1 MKMNL
6 DCVACVLRR
15 NLQEA
20 GKHGDEKSRMAF
32 AQALMRLLLSMGEE
46 TSSPMIGAETAKLYQ
61 TYFGMA
67 PDRFREEKAFSNR
80 FVLER
85 LDAAEAAIRQAEDPV
100 LRGLQYAIL
109 GNYIDFSAL
118 WGKVDFSQLDELL
131 ARAGEVRV
139 DPEEYGRFLADLA
152 GAKRLVYLTDNA
164 GEVCFDRLLG
174 EALARQYPEL
184 EVIFC
189 VRGAPVLNDA
199 TREDAKT
206 AGLTQRFR
214 VIDNGT
220 AIAGTVLDRVGP
232 EAREALRTADLILSK
247 GQGNVETLEGCGL
260 NVYYAFLTKCV
271 RFTKRFGVP
280 ELTVMFCNERRMPH
294 QD

>member
-1 MKMNL
+1 MNLNL
-6 DCVACVLRR
+6 DCVACILRR

-20 GKHGDEKSRMAF
+20 GKHGDERSRMAF
-32 AQALMRLLLSMGEE
+32 ARSLMKLLLEADEE
-46 TSSPMIGAETAKLYQ
+46 TASPLIGAETAKLYQ
-61 TYFGMA
+61 SCFGMD
-67 PDRFREEKAFSNR
+67 PDRFREEKVFSNR

-85 LDAAEAAIRQAEDPV
+85 LDAAEAAVRRAEDPV

-189 VRGAPVLNDA
+189 VRGAPALNDA
-199 TREDAKT
+199 TREDAEA

-260 NVYYAFLTKCV
+260 NVYYAFLAKCV

>member
-1 MKMNL
+1 MNLNL
-6 DCVACVLRR
+6 DCVACILRR

-20 GKHGDEKSRMAF
+20 GKHGDERSRMAF
-32 AQALMRLLLSMGEE
+32 ARSLMKLLLEADEE
-46 TSSPMIGAETAKLYQ
+46 TASPLIGAETAKLYQ
-61 TYFGMA
+61 SCFGMD
-67 PDRFREEKAFSNR
+67 PDRFREEKVFSNR

-85 LDAAEAAIRQAEDPV
+85 LDAAEAAVRRAEGPV

-189 VRGAPVLNDA
+189 VRGAPALNDA
-199 TREDAKT
+199 TREDAEA

-260 NVYYAFLTKCV
+260 NVYYAFLAKCV

>member
-1 MKMNL
+1 MNLNL
-6 DCVACVLRR
+6 DCVACILRR

-20 GKHGDEKSRMAF
+20 EKHGDERSRMAF
-32 AQALMRLLLSMGEE
+32 ARSLMKLLLEADEE
-46 TSSPMIGAETAKLYQ
+46 TASPLIGAETAKLYQ
-61 TYFGMA
+61 SCFGMD
-67 PDRFREEKAFSNR
+67 PDRFREEKVFSNR

-85 LDAAEAAIRQAEDPV
+85 LDAAEAAVRRAEDPV

-189 VRGAPVLNDA
+189 VRGAPALNDA
-199 TREDAKT
+199 TREDAEA

-260 NVYYAFLTKCV
+260 NVYYAFLAKCV